1 MILGGGDEEWNSG
14 TSNVDD
20 RKLGSLPVCDPTIPE
35 VEGGDDLW
43 QGQYVQGS
51 EGRQERQGSQ
61 WQCRRKSCWRE
72 EAGSQG
78 GKGGFG

>member
-1 MILGGGDEEWNSG
+1 MILGGVDESWSSG

-20 RKLGSLPVCDPTIPE
+20 MKLGSLPVCDPTIPE

-51 EGRQERQGSQ
+51 GGRRDSQGSP
-61 WQCRRKSCWRE
+61 
-72 EAGSQG
+72 
-78 GKGGFG
+78 